1 MIDLNKLQTYL
12 DGENNEHGLDFNAT
26 HGFLC
31 ATVVGPS
38 LADWLN
44 ELFDKKK
51 YDVPSEVL
59 DSITQWRLDII
70 NTLKDESP
78 IELPFDDSALEVESE
93 LGDWSVGFVDAIY
106 ANEDTDWFDTAS
118 IDDIDADDD
127 EVATLTL
134 PMVVFSGIE
143 EDDAELNSI
152 RKNPELM
159 EEMANSLTTNLT
171 ELYLLFHTPS

>member
-1 MIDLNKLQTYL
+1 MTDLSKLQAYL

-31 ATVVGPS
+31 ATVVGPH
-38 LADWLN
+38 LDGWLN
-44 ELFDKKK
+44 ELFDKRKN
-51 YDVPSEVL
+51 DVPCEVL
-59 DSITQWRLDII
+59 DAITQWRLDII
-70 NTLKDESP
+70 NTLKSENS

-118 IDDIDADDD
+118 IDDIDADDE

-143 EDDAELNSI
+143 EDDNELNSI
-152 RKNPELM
+152 RKSPELM
-159 EEMANSLTTNLT
+159 EAMANSISENMT